1 MKKAQRFAV
10 SVGVAIVGGLGAS
23 VANAEPVIVDP
34 LAYMLYHGT
43 APNAGAGGLPS
54 APDGNLPI
62 TGQNANPVQVY
73 EITTAEAAVVSD
85 STTASSDGSYY
96 SALSSSSPDVV
107 VPLSGIGL
115 APAVPEP
122 SSLALLGS
130 GLLGLYWFRR
140 RRARRG

>member
-1 MKKAQRFAV
+1 MSGPCSASQPRGPQPTVERAHTWRIRSQPSLV
-10 SVGVAIVGGLGAS
+10 S
-23 VANAEPVIVDP
+23 
-34 LAYMLYHGT
+34 GT
-43 APNAGAGGLPS
+43 GP
-54 APDGNLPI
+54 
-62 TGQNANPVQVY
+62 T
-73 EITTAEAAVVSD
+73 AAVASA

-96 SALSSSSPDVV
+96 SALSSNSPDVV